1 MENLG
6 QTITDYRKKLNLT
19 QKDLG
24 EKLNVSPQAVSKW
37 ENGQA
42 EPDAS
47 TIIKLCEIFKIS
59 TDELLGNTPP
69 AEEVAAAT
77 VAEAPAAEAPAPQPQ
92 IIRET
97 VVEQKIIAGYCEM
110 CKKPVEPGKSVI
122 ISGHGGVQ
130 HLYCRECN
138 EKRIK
143 AERHAYH
150 SSEYNDYKREI
161 KRSLIFGPLI
171 GAGATLLF
179 CIVFMLIVKLDPLWM
194 AAVLAV
200 GVFVGWTAFGI
211 QVFWEDSVVTDIFF
225 FFLKSFKMP
234 GVIFTL
240 DIDGLIFLI
249 LVKIGGAILGAILS
263 VIVFIFGLFFTP
275 VASVFILPFAAIKR
289 AFEGNKLKKA
299 ATEE

>member
-1 MENLG
+1 MESLG
-6 QTITDYRKKLNLT
+6 QTITEYRKKLSLT

-47 TIIKLCEIFKIS
+47 TIKKLCEIFKIS

-69 AEEVAAAT
+69 ADEVAAT
-77 VAEAPAAEAPAPQPQ
+77 VAVPVAEAGAPQPQ

-97 VVEQKIIAGYCEM
+97 VVEQKIINGYCED
-110 CKKPVEPGKSVI
+110 CKKPVGPGEYVVTHAGRG
-122 ISGHGGVQ
+122 GHIQ
-130 HLYCRECN
+130 HIYCNDCN
-138 EKRIK
+138 DKRIHN
-143 AERHAYH
+143 ARV
-150 SSEYNDYKREI
+150 SEYYDYKSQN

-171 GAGATLLF
+171 AAGVTVLF
-179 CIVFMLIVKLDPLWM
+179 CIVFMVIIKLDPMWVTGL
-194 AAVLAV
+194 LAV
-200 GVFVGWTAFGI
+200 GVFIGWCAFGI
-211 QVFWEDSVVTDIFF
+211 QVFWEDSIVPDIFF

-240 DIDGLIFLI
+240 DLDGIIFLI

-263 VIVFIFGLFFTP
+263 VIIFLFGLLFTP
-275 VASVFILPFAAIKR
+275 VASIFILPFAAIKR
-289 AFEGNKLKKA
+289 GLEGRKLKA
-299 ATEE
+299 AAQ

>member
-69 AEEVAAAT
+69 ADEVAATAAAVP
-77 VAEAPAAEAPAPQPQ
+77 VAETPAPQ
-92 IIRET
+92 IVRET
-97 VVEQKIIAGYCEM
+97 VVEQKIINGYCER
-110 CKKPVEPGKSVI
+110 CKKPVGPNEYVVEHHGRGGNIQHIYCNKCKAEMDATHRRYEYSEHKRATVKSLI
-122 ISGHGGVQ
+122 WGGVAGVIA
-130 HLYCRECN
+130 LVLALVGLLVGVPDFP
-138 EKRIK
+138 K
-143 AERHAYH
+143 A
-150 SSEYNDYKREI
+150 
-161 KRSLIFGPLI
+161 
-171 GAGATLLF
+171 
-179 CIVFMLIVKLDPLWM
+179 
-194 AAVLAV
+194 AAVVIAV
-200 GVFVGWTAFGI
+200 IAGVAFFSFVM
-211 QVFWEDSVVTDIFF
+211 QMFWDGVVNDMFF

-240 DIDGLIFLI
+240 DLDGIIFLI
-249 LVKIGGAILGAILS
+249 LVKIGGAILSVFLS
-263 VIVFIFGLFFTP
+263 VIFFLIGMIITP
-275 VASVFILPFAAIKR
+275 LGSILILPFAAIARSVEAK
-289 AFEGNKLKKA
+289 KLKTA
-299 ATEE
+299 AEK

>member
-47 TIIKLCEIFKIS
+47 TIKKLCEIFKIS

-69 AEEVAAAT
+69 ESEIAAT
-77 VAEAPAAEAPAPQPQ
+77 AAQVPEPVQPAAPAPQPQ
-92 IIRET
+92 IVRET
-97 VVEQKIIAGYCEM
+97 VVEQKIINGYCEK
-110 CKKPVEPGKSVI
+110 CKKPVGPDEYVVTHSGRGTGTQHIYCNKCKAEMDAAHRHAEYYNHKRATVKSVI
-122 ISGHGGVQ
+122 WGAVGGVIA
-130 HLYCRECN
+130 LVAVLVAFLVGVPDFP
-138 EKRIK
+138 K
-143 AERHAYH
+143 A
-150 SSEYNDYKREI
+150 
-161 KRSLIFGPLI
+161 
-171 GAGATLLF
+171 
-179 CIVFMLIVKLDPLWM
+179 
-194 AAVLAV
+194 AAVIISVIA
-200 GVFVGWTAFGI
+200 GVAFFSFVM
-211 QVFWEDSVVTDIFF
+211 QMFWDGVVNDMFF

-240 DIDGLIFLI
+240 DLDGIIFLL

-263 VIVFIFGLFFTP
+263 VIFFLIGMIITP
-275 VASVFILPFAAIKR
+275 LGSILILPFASIAR
-289 AFEGNKLKKA
+289 AVEAKKLKTA
-299 ATEE
+299 AEK